1 MNHDVENFDEELL
14 RTTTLIFKRYRDT
27 SVILIKTY
35 YCLYVLRLSVPDLVF
50 QDFFQDLAI
59 YDIIEKYPELKKQLK
74 NYENYETFT

>member
-35 YCLYVLRLSVPDLVF
+35 YCLCVLRLSVPDLVF
-50 QDFFQDLAI
+50 QDFFFQDLAMC
-59 YDIIEKYPELKKQLK
+59 DVIEKYPELKKTIEK
-74 NYENYETFT
+74 Y